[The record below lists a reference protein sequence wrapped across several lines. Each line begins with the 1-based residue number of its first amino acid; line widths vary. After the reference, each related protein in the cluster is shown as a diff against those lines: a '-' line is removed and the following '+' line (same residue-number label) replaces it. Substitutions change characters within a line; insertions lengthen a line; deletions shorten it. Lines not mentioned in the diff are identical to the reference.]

1 MAIVLVTGLPGHG
14 KTLYALQ
21 RVQAEAL
28 KDGRAVF
35 YAGIRDLALAW
46 QQWEPERWQELEP
59 GSIMVIDEC
68 QSVFPVRG
76 RGQPP
81 EWIEELAKH
90 RHRGIDFYVITQNP
104 MLMDAFVRRL
114 CDRHFHVVRKFG
126 TQFATVHEFTNG
138 VKENCATSREGS
150 IRHEWRY
157 PREVFGWY
165 KSAELHTV
173 KRRIPAR
180 VWFLVAAPFLF
191 AGFAWAA
198 YTRMVPDLDG
208 DGVPVHASSLGASAP
223 RADAASRRGLQGATP
238 PRDFLA
244 EHTPRVAGLDYT
256 APVYDEVTKPTQAPY
271 PAACVAMAARCLCY
285 TQQGTRLQTPDQ
297 LCRSIVAGGFFVAW
311 QAGAPAVVEAR
322 PQRAQLVEA
331 PASFGILESR
341 PAVVAA
347 AAASSPR

>member
-21 RVQAEAL
+21 RVQNEAL

-35 YAGIRDLALAW
+35 YSGIRDLALPW
-46 QQWEPERWQELEP
+46 QQWDPERWQELEP

-81 EWIEELAKH
+81 DWIEELAKH
-90 RHRGIDFYVITQNP
+90 RHLGVDFYVITQNP

-138 VKENCATSREGS
+138 VRENCATSREGG

-173 KRRIPAR
+173 KRRVPAR
-180 VWFLVAAPFLF
+180 VWFLVAAPILF
-191 AGFAWAA
+191 AVFAGVA
-198 YTRMVPDLDG
+198 YNRMVPDSDASG
-208 DGVPVHASSLGASAP
+208 EAAQASSLAASAP
-223 RADAASRRGLQGATP
+223 RADPVGRRGAQAAAE
-238 PRDFLA
+238 PRDYLA
-244 EHTPRVAGLDYT
+244 DFVPRVPGLDYT
-256 APVYDEVTKPTQAPY
+256 APAYDEVTKPAQAPY
-271 PAACVAMAARCLCY
+271 PAACVAMGPRCVCY

-297 LCRSIVAGGFFVAW
+297 LCRGIVAGGFFVAW
-311 QAGAPAVVEAR
+311 EGRADLAP
-322 PQRAQLVEA
+322 RAQTAELRAAE
-331 PASFGILESR
+331 PGPSFGILDTR
-341 PAVVAA
+341 PRPVAVAA
-347 AAASSPR
+347 SAPR